1 MADLRLSRLGYGTAS
16 LGNFHRELTDEESW
30 AILDAAWEVGVRYFD
45 TAPHY
50 GLGLSEI
57 RLGAFLRTKPRA
69 DFVLST
75 KVGRLIRPNPDGRGA
90 LDLENDFHVPA
101 DRMRVWDFRS
111 SGIRASLEESLKRL
125 GLDSVDIL
133 YLHDPE
139 RFDLERGIDEALP
152 TLVDLRNE
160 GAVTQ
165 IGVGSMDT
173 AALLAAA
180 ESGVIDLLMVAG
192 RYTLAE
198 QPALV
203 DVFPACE
210 RNGVGVVNASIF
222 NSGILASSHPGRDSR
237 YEYGDV
243 PAELL
248 ARVRSIAVTCAEFDV
263 ELPTAALQFAA
274 RHPLVRSVVLGGS
287 APAQLRD
294 SARRMAEPVPTEL
307 WAALAER
314 ELVPA

>member
-1 MADLRLSRLGYGTAS
+1 MAELSLSRLGYGAAN

-30 AILDAAWEVGVRYFD
+30 AILDAAWEVGIRYFD

-57 RLGAFLRTKPRA
+57 RLGAFLRTKPRSE
-69 DFVLST
+69 FVVST
-75 KVGRLIRPNPDGRGA
+75 KVGRLIRPNPEGRGT

-111 SGIRASLEESLKRL
+111 SGIRASVEESLKRL

-133 YLHDPE
+133 FLHDPE

-152 TLVDLRNE
+152 TLVDLRAE
-160 GAVTQ
+160 GSVTQ
-165 IGVGSMDT
+165 IGVGSMDN

-180 ESGVIDLLMVAG
+180 QSGVIDLLMVAG

-203 DVFPACE
+203 DVIPACE
-210 RNGVGVVNASIF
+210 RNGAGVVNASIF
-222 NSGILASSHPGRDSR
+222 NSGILASSHPGRNAR
-237 YEYGDV
+237 YEYGDA

-248 ARVRSIAVTCAEFDV
+248 ERVRSIAATCEEFGV
-263 ELPTAALQFAA
+263 ELPTAALQFAG
-274 RHPLVRSVVLGGS
+274 RHPVVRSVVVGGS
-287 APAQLRD
+287 SPAQLRD
-294 SARRMAEPVPTEL
+294 SARRMDESVPDEL
-307 WAALAER
+307 WAVLAER

>member
-1 MADLRLSRLGYGTAS
+1 MTDLQLSQLGYGAAN

-30 AILDAAWEVGVRYFD
+30 AILDAAWEAGVRYFD

-69 DFVLST
+69 EFVIST
-75 KVGRLIRPNPDGRGA
+75 KVGRLIRPNPEGRGT

-101 DRMRVWDFRS
+101 DRMRVWDFRT

-133 YLHDPE
+133 FLHDPE
-139 RFDLERGIDEALP
+139 RYDLERGIDEAVP
-152 TLVDLRNE
+152 TLVDLRSE
-160 GAVTQ
+160 GSVTQ

-180 ESGVIDLLMVAG
+180 ETGVIDLLMIAG

-203 DVFPACE
+203 DVIPACE
-210 RNGVGVVNASIF
+210 SNGVGVVNASIF
-222 NSGILASSHPGRDSR
+222 NSGILASSHPGQKSR
-237 YEYGDV
+237 YEYGDA
-243 PAELL
+243 PEPLL
-248 ARVRSIAVTCAEFDV
+248 ERVRSIAATCAEFGV
-263 ELPTAALQFAA
+263 ELPTAALHFAA
-274 RHPLVRSVVLGGS
+274 RHPVVRSVVVGGS
-287 APAQLRD
+287 TPAQLRD
-294 SARRMAEPVPTEL
+294 SARRMDDFVPDEL

>member
-1 MADLRLSRLGYGTAS
+1 MADLTLSPLGYGAAN
-16 LGNFHRELTDEESW
+16 LGNFRRELTDDESW
-30 AILDAAWEVGVRYFD
+30 AILDAAWDVGVRYFD

-57 RLGAFLRTKPRA
+57 RLGEFLRTKPRSE
-69 DFVLST
+69 FVVST
-75 KVGRLIRPNPDGRGA
+75 KVGRLIRPNPGGHGM
-90 LDLENDFHVPA
+90 LDLDNDFHVPA

-125 GLDSVDIL
+125 GLDRVDIL
-133 YLHDPE
+133 FLHDPE
-139 RFDLERGIDEALP
+139 RYDLDRGIDEAIP
-152 TLVDLRNE
+152 TLVELRNE
-160 GAVTQ
+160 GAVAQ

-180 ESGVIDLLMVAG
+180 ETGVIDTLMIAG

-203 DVFPACE
+203 DVIPACE

-222 NSGILASSHPGRDSR
+222 NSGILASSHPGRDAR
-237 YEYGDV
+237 YEYGDA
-243 PAELL
+243 PTELL
-248 ARVRSIAVTCAEFDV
+248 ERVRSIATTCEEFGV

-274 RHPLVRSVVLGGS
+274 RLDVVRSVVVGGS
-287 APAQLRD
+287 SPAQLRD
-294 SARRMAEPVPTEL
+294 SAQRMAEPVPEEL

>member
-1 MADLRLSRLGYGTAS
+1 MAELSLSRLGYGTAN
-16 LGNFHRELTDEESW
+16 LGNFHRELTDDESW
-30 AILDAAWEVGVRYFD
+30 AILDTAWDVGVRYFD

-57 RLGAFLRTKPRA
+57 RLGAFLRTKPRSE
-69 DFVLST
+69 FVIST
-75 KVGRLIRPNPDGRGA
+75 KVGRLIRPNPEGRGT
-90 LDLENDFHVPA
+90 LDLANDFHVPA

-125 GLDSVDIL
+125 GLDSVDVL
-133 YLHDPE
+133 FLHDPE
-139 RFDLERGIDEALP
+139 RYDVDRGIDEAIP
-152 TLVDLRNE
+152 TLVDLRAE
-160 GAVTQ
+160 GAAAQ

-173 AALLAAA
+173 PALLAAA
-180 ESGVIDLLMVAG
+180 QTGVIDLLMIAG

-203 DVFPACE
+203 DVIPACE
-210 RNGVGVVNASIF
+210 RNNVGVVNASVF
-222 NSGILASSHPGRDSR
+222 NSGILASSHPGRDAR
-237 YEYGDV
+237 YEYSDA

-248 ARVRSIAVTCAEFDV
+248 ERVRSIAATCEEFGV

-274 RHPLVRSVVLGGS
+274 RHPVVRSVVVGGS
-287 APAQLRD
+287 SPAQVRD
-294 SARRMAEPVPTEL
+294 SARRMDESVPDEL